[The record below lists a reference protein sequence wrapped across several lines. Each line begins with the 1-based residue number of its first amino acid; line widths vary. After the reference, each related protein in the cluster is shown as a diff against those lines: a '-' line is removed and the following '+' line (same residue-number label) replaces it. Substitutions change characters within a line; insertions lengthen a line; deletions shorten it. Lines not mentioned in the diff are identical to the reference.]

1 MGVYGT
7 VDFFAAAMAMAL
19 LAALLAVLAV
29 LVCWFA
35 GLLCRLTGFVG
46 VLAGWQPTDI
56 FFHIFFF
63 FSSPFFHLFN

>member
-35 GLLCRLTGFVG
+35 GLLVCWFAVPANWLCWCASG
-46 VLAGWQPTDI
+46 
-56 FFHIFFF
+56 
-63 FSSPFFHLFN
+63 